1 MKEILQSSHKP
12 DDSALEVSVLVVL
25 RNSNSVPW
33 FLQNYE
39 GIYVKGTA
47 LSLMKFLYLIV
58 NEGKWKIPKI
68 KHIVAS
74 VEKWRNLKFVHKI
87 SYKFSHHLC
96 LDGCCQIVWRSF
108 FLTRNVM
115 YWWWISLSH
124 VCRIN
129 FSSYLFFYTCSCNV
143 LNFNSIRYISL
154 FHNGT
159 SVILCSLLPSTCD

>member
-58 NEGKWKIPKI
+58 NEGK
-68 KHIVAS
+68 
-74 VEKWRNLKFVHKI
+74 
-87 SYKFSHHLC
+87 
-96 LDGCCQIVWRSF
+96 
-108 FLTRNVM
+108 
-115 YWWWISLSH
+115 
-124 VCRIN
+124 
-129 FSSYLFFYTCSCNV
+129 
-143 LNFNSIRYISL
+143 
-154 FHNGT
+154 
-159 SVILCSLLPSTCD
+159 